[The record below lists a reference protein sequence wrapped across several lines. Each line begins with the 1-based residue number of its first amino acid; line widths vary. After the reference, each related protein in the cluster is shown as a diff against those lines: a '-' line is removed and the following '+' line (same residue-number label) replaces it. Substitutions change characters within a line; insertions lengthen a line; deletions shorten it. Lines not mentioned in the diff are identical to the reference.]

1 MRARI
6 VMVSIAAA
14 CGLLGGPAAAQI
26 NAEVIAAAK
35 REGSVSFYAAYPNAA
50 LQAATVKSF
59 QDKFGIRVDLLQ
71 IRASELHERIR
82 AEQAA
87 GRYLG
92 DVLQAS
98 DASTQLRIQT
108 GHVGRLGQLPN
119 AKNMLPG
126 KEADERRVGS
136 FIAPFGIMVNTN
148 LVKPGEEPKS
158 WRDLADPK
166 WKGKILLDDPR
177 ALGSGH
183 AYFAGLQR
191 LLGEDIHRAIAANQP
206 TLSRD
211 VGASERRVGRGEF
224 PVWIPAATSGM
235 GALQGLPV
243 KYIAPVEGV
252 PNSPMDHAILT
263 NAPHPN
269 AARLFVDHFISIEF
283 QTEVAKLGL
292 LPVLKDMEER
302 MPPEMRP
309 FARVPLLA
317 SATAEA
323 QEQMLK
329 LATDIYK

>member
-1 MRARI
+1 MPLVGPSGCGKTTLLRL
-6 VMVSIAAA
+6 IAA
-14 CGLLGGPAAAQI
+14 
-26 NAEVIAAAK
+26 
-35 REGSVSFYAAYPNAA
+35 
-50 LQAATVKSF
+50 
-59 QDKFGIRVDLLQ
+59 
-71 IRASELHERIR
+71 
-82 AEQAA
+82 
-87 GRYLG
+87 
-92 DVLQAS
+92 
-98 DASTQLRIQT
+98 QLR
-108 GHVGRLGQLPN
+108 PN
-119 AKNMLPG
+119 SGEVWVAG
-126 KEADERRVGS
+126 
-136 FIAPFGIMVNTN
+136 TN
-148 LVKPGEEPKS
+148 L
-158 WRDLADPK
+158 
-166 WKGKILLDDPR
+166 
-177 ALGSGH
+177 
-183 AYFAGLQR
+183 
-191 LLGEDIHRAIAANQP
+191 P